1 MKLKTLLNHLG
12 PHRGLNSDWSVEAWP
27 LGKGLWIL
35 DAEDGSFSLVYRRAT
50 DHGLFEITELGTFI
64 PEATK

>member
-1 MKLKTLLNHLG
+1 MKRETLLNYLG

-35 DAEDGSFSLVYRRAT
+35 DAEDGTFALVHRRAT
-50 DHGLFEITELGTFI
+50 DHGLFEIMELATI
-64 PEATK
+64 TPEATE